1 ADDPH
6 LLLPDGVDSSS
17 ETRGDPLPAADAI
30 VEQVLEA
37 ANGHDFVG
45 LLATGP
51 VFRGFA
57 NSEGQRNFHSI
68 ATFNL
73 QWSLYH
79 RADKAVKHSYSGL
92 AWSAEALADRI
103 AR

>member
-1 ADDPH
+1 MAS
-6 LLLPDGVDSSS
+6 DSSS

-92 AWSAEALADRI
+92 AWSAEALADASRGRWRI
-103 AR
+103 SRS